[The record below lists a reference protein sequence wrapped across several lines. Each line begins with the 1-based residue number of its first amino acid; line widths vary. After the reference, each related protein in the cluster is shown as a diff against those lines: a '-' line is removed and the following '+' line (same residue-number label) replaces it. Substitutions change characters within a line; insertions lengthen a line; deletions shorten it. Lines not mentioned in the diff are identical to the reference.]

1 MHKNISYLYAFFGFF
16 LIACG
21 VVAVDLAGE
30 QANTA
35 LVTGIAGGLVAL
47 TAGHFLNRGHRWG
60 FILGITEAG
69 ILTLLLGWRSGTYFL
84 KLLGLMQESQEATP
98 TETAG
103 MAFLLT
109 TAMLVIAL
117 LTLSVSIM
125 FSKQVFRETK

>member
-1 MHKNISYLYAFFGFF
+1 MYKNLSFLYAFFGFF
-16 LIACG
+16 MLACG

-35 LVTGIAGGLVAL
+35 LFTGAAGGLLGL
-47 TAGHFLNRGHRWG
+47 TAGHCLNRGKRWG
-60 FILGITEAG
+60 YILGTIEAG
-69 ILTLLLGWRSGTYFL
+69 LLTLLLGWRSATYFL
-84 KLLGLMQESQEATP
+84 RLLGMMQEPQNTSS

-117 LTLSVSIM
+117 LTLTVSIM
-125 FSKQVFRETK
+125 FGKQVLRETK